1 MNKAIVT
8 GGAGFIGSHL
18 VEQLV
23 QRGTQV
29 RIYDNLTSG
38 RLSNLSSVKS
48 DIDVIKGD
56 IRDKDKL
63 FSSMC
68 KTDWVFHLA
77 ALTSVSYSVADPL
90 LTHEINVTGTL
101 NVLWAALKAGVSRVV
116 IASSCAVY
124 GEVCQSFLK
133 ETDLPK
139 PKSPYAASKL
149 ITETLAENFYQ
160 SYGLEVICLRFFN
173 VYGYRQRADSEY
185 AAVIPRFIQCYKHKQ
200 APQVYGDGLQSR
212 DFIHVTDVAR
222 ANILAVSLP
231 NSLLTSHRIFNVGT
245 GINTKI
251 LEILEIISDKVG
263 YQMEI
268 EFKEAKKGDIRNST
282 ADCTL
287 TREKLGLTNT
297 VDIRDGIR
305 ALIDQECIA

>member
-23 QRGTQV
+23 QRGNNVTV
-29 RIYDNLTSG
+29 YDNLTSG
-38 RLSNLSSVKS
+38 RLSNLSSLKS
-48 DIDVIKGD
+48 DVDLIKGD
-56 IRDKDKL
+56 IRDKNKL
-63 FSSMC
+63 VSSMY
-68 KTDWVFHLA
+68 KADWVFHLA

-90 LTHEINVTGTL
+90 LTYEINVTGTL
-101 NVLWAALKAGVSRVV
+101 NVLWAALRAGVSRVV

-124 GEVCQSFLK
+124 GEVCQPFLK

-139 PKSPYAASKL
+139 PKSPYATSKL
-149 ITETLAENFYQ
+149 ITEIVAEDFYQ

-173 VYGYRQRADSEY
+173 VYGSRQRADSEY
-185 AAVIPRFIQCYKHKQ
+185 AAVIPRFLQCYKEKQ

-222 ANILAVSLP
+222 ANILAMLLP
-231 NSLLTSHRIFNVGT
+231 STLLTSHRVFNVGT
-245 GINTKI
+245 GVNTKI
-251 LEILEIISDKVG
+251 LEIIDIISNKFG

-268 EFKEAKKGDIRNST
+268 KFQEAKKGDIKNST

-297 VDIRDGIR
+297 VDIKTGIR
-305 ALIDQECIA
+305 ELIDQESTT